1 MNDPILEVNNLR
13 VSFRTY
19 NGKVQAVRGIDFK
32 LFEGETL
39 AIVGESGSGKSVT
52 TKAILGILPK
62 NSIIEEGEI
71 LYKGEDLTKYE
82 EKDFERLCQVH
93 DPARKSELEYA
104 GLPAAFLPLSIAAE
118 REGLFEYQV
127 YVAEDK
133 GLVVGFI
140 AFSDTELA
148 WLYVD
153 RSCARQGV
161 GSELMR
167 FALERVQDDAE
178 IEVLDGNEPALAL
191 YAKFGFTTV
200 RMVTGV
206 MPGNESFPVTVHV
219 LERQ

>member
-1 MNDPILEVNNLR
+1 MSLQL
-13 VSFRTY
+13 
-19 NGKVQAVRGIDFK
+19 
-32 LFEGETL
+32 
-39 AIVGESGSGKSVT
+39 
-52 TKAILGILPK
+52 
-62 NSIIEEGEI
+62 SIR
-71 LYKGEDLTKYE
+71 KYE

-153 RSCARQGV
+153 RSCAR
-161 GSELMR
+161 
-167 FALERVQDDAE
+167 
-178 IEVLDGNEPALAL
+178 
-191 YAKFGFTTV
+191 
-200 RMVTGV
+200 
-206 MPGNESFPVTVHV
+206 
-219 LERQ
+219 

>member
-1 MNDPILEVNNLR
+1 MSLQLNIR
-13 VSFRTY
+13 
-19 NGKVQAVRGIDFK
+19 
-32 LFEGETL
+32 
-39 AIVGESGSGKSVT
+39 
-52 TKAILGILPK
+52 
-62 NSIIEEGEI
+62 
-71 LYKGEDLTKYE
+71 KYE

-206 MPGNESFPVTVHV
+206 MPGNESFPLTVHV

>member
-1 MNDPILEVNNLR
+1 MSLQLNIR
-13 VSFRTY
+13 
-19 NGKVQAVRGIDFK
+19 
-32 LFEGETL
+32 
-39 AIVGESGSGKSVT
+39 
-52 TKAILGILPK
+52 
-62 NSIIEEGEI
+62 
-71 LYKGEDLTKYE
+71 KYE

-191 YAKFGFTTV
+191 SAKFGF
-200 RMVTGV
+200 
-206 MPGNESFPVTVHV
+206 NYLILKNH
-219 LERQ
+219 

>member
-1 MNDPILEVNNLR
+1 MSLQLNIR
-13 VSFRTY
+13 
-19 NGKVQAVRGIDFK
+19 
-32 LFEGETL
+32 
-39 AIVGESGSGKSVT
+39 
-52 TKAILGILPK
+52 
-62 NSIIEEGEI
+62 
-71 LYKGEDLTKYE
+71 KYE

-167 FALERVQDDAE
+167 LRWRECRMTRRSKFWTGMNRLWLCMPN
-178 IEVLDGNEPALAL
+178 LDLPRSGW
-191 YAKFGFTTV
+191 
-200 RMVTGV
+200 
-206 MPGNESFPVTVHV
+206 
-219 LERQ
+219 

>member
-206 MPGNESFPVTVHV
+206 MPGNERFPVTVHV

>member
-1 MNDPILEVNNLR
+1 MSLQLNIR
-13 VSFRTY
+13 
-19 NGKVQAVRGIDFK
+19 
-32 LFEGETL
+32 
-39 AIVGESGSGKSVT
+39 
-52 TKAILGILPK
+52 
-62 NSIIEEGEI
+62 
-71 LYKGEDLTKYE
+71 KYE

-191 YAKFGFTTV
+191 YAKFGFTFLIPRTRSRFPNIRIPSLSSPPPPV
-200 RMVTGV
+200 RRSWICSAFSASGI
-206 MPGNESFPVTVHV
+206 
-219 LERQ
+219 R

>member
-1 MNDPILEVNNLR
+1 VLDV
-13 VSFRTY
+13 VFST
-19 NGKVQAVRGIDFK
+19 
-32 LFEGETL
+32 LF
-39 AIVGESGSGKSVT
+39 AGSGDNTPFWGV
-52 TKAILGILPK
+52 ILTGGPVCRRICEVGGIKMSLQL
-62 NSIIEEGEI
+62 NIR
-71 LYKGEDLTKYE
+71 KYE